1 VTGVTRTIVT
11 IGAGQAA
18 AVAARA
24 LRRRGFDGR
33 IELFGEEPEA
43 PYQRPPLSKEYLG
56 GDDDCG
62 LYLLSEEWCTKN
74 DVHLRL
80 GQPVV
85 EIRPERGVIELAD
98 GTEASADG
106 VLIATGG
113 SARRLPGVVGERIHY
128 LRTLRDAD
136 RLRSQLGS
144 GVRVIV
150 IGAGFIGA
158 EVAATSRDMGADVT
172 VVEALDV
179 PLQRILGREIGAACA
194 MIHRRHG
201 VRLRL
206 GEAVESVVETADGVV
221 VTTSGGRIEGDLVV
235 VGIGIT
241 PNTAVAERS
250 GLAVDNGVLVD
261 EYCRTG
267 VPNVY
272 AAGDI
277 ANHWHPLFGERIRV
291 EHFDNASRQATA
303 AANNMLGR
311 TTAYADPHWFWSD
324 QYDHN
329 LQYAGHA
336 TAWDELIVRGS
347 IEDSDFSAFY
357 LRDGVVRAAFAVD
370 RGADIL
376 VAKELIAN
384 QVSVDPR
391 TLADED
397 IDLTDL
403 TTLEEQL

>member
-1 VTGVTRTIVT
+1 MTRTIVT

-18 AVAARA
+18 AVAART

-33 IELFGEEPEA
+33 IELLGEEPEA
-43 PYQRPPLSKEYLG
+43 PYQRPPLSKEYLA

-62 LYLLSEEWCTKN
+62 LYLLSEEWCAKN

-80 GQPVV
+80 GQPAVQ
-85 EIRPERGVIELAD
+85 IRPERGVVELAD
-98 GTEASADG
+98 GTEIAADA

-113 SARRLPGVVGERIHY
+113 SARRLPGVRGERIHY

-136 RLRSQLGS
+136 RLRAKLHP

-150 IGAGFIGA
+150 IGVGFIGA
-158 EVAATSRDMGADVT
+158 EVASTSRAKGANVT
-172 VVEALDV
+172 VVEAMDV
-179 PLQRILGREIGAACA
+179 PLQRLLGREIGAACA
-194 MIHRRHG
+194 VIHRRHG
-201 VRLRL
+201 VTLRL
-206 GEAVESVVETADGVV
+206 GETVESVIETATGVL

-235 VGIGIT
+235 VGVGIN
-241 PNTAVAERS
+241 PNAAVAERS
-250 GLAVDNGVLVD
+250 GLAVNNGVLVD
-261 EYCRTG
+261 EYCRTA

-272 AAGDI
+272 AAGDV

-303 AANNMLGR
+303 AANNMVGR

-336 TAWDELIVRGS
+336 AAGDEVIVRGS
-347 IEDSDFSAFY
+347 VEESDFSAFY

-370 RGADIL
+370 RGADVL
-376 VAKELIAN
+376 VAKELIAG
-384 QVSVDPR
+384 QFSVDPR

-397 IDLTDL
+397 VDLAEL
-403 TTLEEQL
+403 TALEEQL